1 MQTTTLAAPLA
12 GTEAAPRAGLS
23 ILILAVAGFIILT
36 TEFLILGLLPTLARD
51 LNISIPLA
59 GQLVTLFAFTV
70 MLFGPLLTAKLAHL
84 PRKKLFVFVLLVFVA
99 SNALAA
105 LAPNIWVLALA
116 RFIAALFLP
125 VFWST
130 ASETAGQLAGPG
142 NAGKAVAQVYM
153 GISAAFVFG
162 IPLGTLAADS
172 LGWRGSFWLLAG
184 AALLIAL
191 LIQLVLPSMPAA
203 PKQAQGESQTQILKQ
218 PRFLAHVL
226 LSALAFTAMF
236 TAYTYLADTLE
247 RLAGIPTNQVGWWL
261 MGFGAVGMLG
271 NHLGGRMVDRNP
283 LAAMV
288 LFLVMLAAGMLATVP
303 AAEHKAWLIVAL
315 TAWGIAHTALFPIC
329 QVRVMQ
335 AGAKAQALA
344 ASMNISA
351 ANAGI
356 GGGAILGGLGIRHF
370 GLETLGVMAAVGAA
384 AAIVLAL
391 LMMRRAR

>member
-1 MQTTTLAAPLA
+1 MHSSTLTP
-12 GTEAAPRAGLS
+12 TCEAAPRAGLS

-36 TEFLILGLLPTLARD
+36 TEFLILGLLPALARD

-105 LAPNIWVLALA
+105 LSTSIWVLGIA
-116 RFIAALFLP
+116 RFMAALFLP

-142 NAGKAVAQVYM
+142 NSGKAVAQVYM

-172 LGWRGSFWLLAG
+172 LGWRGSFWLLAA

-191 LIQLVLPSMPAA
+191 LIQLVMPAMPAA
-203 PKQAQGESQTQILKQ
+203 PVQATGKRQTDILKQ

-226 LSALAFTAMF
+226 LSTLAFTAMF

-247 RLAGIPTNQVGWWL
+247 RLAAIPSAQVGWWL

-271 NHLGGRMVDRNP
+271 NHLGGKMVDRNP

-288 LFLVMLAAGMLATVP
+288 LFLLMLAAGMLAAVP
-303 AAEHKAWLIVAL
+303 AAGHTFWLIVAL

-335 AGAKAQALA
+335 AGASAQALA

-356 GGGAILGGLGIRHF
+356 GLGAIFGGLGIRHY
-370 GLETLGVMAAVGAA
+370 GLESLGVMATVGAA
-384 AAIVLAL
+384 AAIVVAL
-391 LMMRRAR
+391 LMMRRSA

>member
-1 MQTTTLAAPLA
+1 MHSSTLTP
-12 GTEAAPRAGLS
+12 TSEAAPRAGLS
-23 ILILAVAGFIILT
+23 ILILAIAGFIILT
-36 TEFLILGLLPTLARD
+36 TEFLILGLLPALARD

-105 LAPNIWVLALA
+105 LSTSIWVLAIA
-116 RFIAALFLP
+116 RFMAALFLP

-142 NAGKAVAQVYM
+142 NSGKAVAQVYM

-172 LGWRGSFWLLAG
+172 LGWRGSFWLLAA

-191 LIQLVLPSMPAA
+191 LIQLVLPAMPAA
-203 PKQAQGESQTQILKQ
+203 PVQATGKRQTDILKQ

-226 LSALAFTAMF
+226 LSTLAFTAMF
-236 TAYTYLADTLE
+236 AAYTYLADTLE
-247 RLAGIPTNQVGWWL
+247 RLAAIPSAQVGWWL

-271 NHLGGRMVDRNP
+271 NHLGGKMVDRNP

-288 LFLVMLAAGMLATVP
+288 LFLLMLAAGMLAAVP
-303 AAEHKAWLIVAL
+303 AAGHTFWLIVAL

-335 AGAKAQALA
+335 AGASAQALA

-356 GGGAILGGLGIRHF
+356 GLGAIFGGLGIRHL
-370 GLETLGVMAAVGAA
+370 GLESLGVIASVGAA
-384 AAIVLAL
+384 AAVAVAL
-391 LMMRRAR
+391 LMMRRPR

>member
-1 MQTTTLAAPLA
+1 M
-12 GTEAAPRAGLS
+12 
-23 ILILAVAGFIILT
+23 
-36 TEFLILGLLPTLARD
+36 
-51 LNISIPLA
+51 
-59 GQLVTLFAFTV
+59 
-70 MLFGPLLTAKLAHL
+70 

-105 LAPNIWVLALA
+105 LSTSIWVLGIA
-116 RFIAALFLP
+116 RFMAALFLP

-142 NAGKAVAQVYM
+142 NSGKAVAQVYM

-162 IPLGTLAADS
+162 IPLGTLAADL
-172 LGWRGSFWLLAG
+172 LGWRGSFWLLAA

-191 LIQLVLPSMPAA
+191 LIQLVMPAMPAA
-203 PKQAQGESQTQILKQ
+203 PVQATGKRQTDILKQ

-226 LSALAFTAMF
+226 LSTLAFTAMF

-247 RLAGIPTNQVGWWL
+247 RLAAIPSAQVGWWL

-271 NHLGGRMVDRNP
+271 NHLGGKMVDRNP

-288 LFLVMLAAGMLATVP
+288 LFLLMLAAGMLAAVP
-303 AAEHKAWLIVAL
+303 AAGHTFWLIVAL

-335 AGAKAQALA
+335 AGASAQALA

-356 GGGAILGGLGIRHF
+356 GLGAIFGGLGIRHY
-370 GLETLGVMAAVGAA
+370 GLESLGVMATVGAA
-384 AAIVLAL
+384 AAIVVAL
-391 LMMRRAR
+391 LMMRRSA

>member
-1 MQTTTLAAPLA
+1 MHSSTLTP
-12 GTEAAPRAGLS
+12 TCEASPRAGLS

-36 TEFLILGLLPTLARD
+36 TEFLILGLLPALARD
-51 LNISIPLA
+51 LDISIPLA

-105 LAPNIWVLALA
+105 LSTSIWVLGIA
-116 RFIAALFLP
+116 RFMAALFLP

-142 NAGKAVAQVYM
+142 NSGKAVAQVYM

-172 LGWRGSFWLLAG
+172 LGWRGSFWLLAA

-191 LIQLVLPSMPAA
+191 LIQLVMPAMPAA
-203 PKQAQGESQTQILKQ
+203 PVQATGKRQTDILKQ

-226 LSALAFTAMF
+226 LSTLAFTAMF

-247 RLAGIPTNQVGWWL
+247 RLAAIPSAQVGWWL

-271 NHLGGRMVDRNP
+271 NHLGGKMVDRNP

-288 LFLVMLAAGMLATVP
+288 LFLLMLAAGMLAAVP
-303 AAEHKAWLIVAL
+303 AAGHTFWLIVAL

-335 AGAKAQALA
+335 AGASAQALA

-356 GGGAILGGLGIRHF
+356 GLGAIFGGLGIRHY
-370 GLETLGVMAAVGAA
+370 GLESLGVMATVGAA
-384 AAIVLAL
+384 AAIVVAL
-391 LMMRRAR
+391 LMMRRSA

>member
-1 MQTTTLAAPLA
+1 MHSSTLTP
-12 GTEAAPRAGLS
+12 TCEAAPRAGLS

-36 TEFLILGLLPTLARD
+36 TEFLILGLLPALARD

-105 LAPNIWVLALA
+105 LSTSIWVLAIA
-116 RFIAALFLP
+116 RFMAALFLP

-142 NAGKAVAQVYM
+142 NSGKAVAQVYM

-172 LGWRGSFWLLAG
+172 LGWRGSFWLLAA

-191 LIQLVLPSMPAA
+191 LIQLVMPAMPAA
-203 PKQAQGESQTQILKQ
+203 PVQATGKRQTDILKQ

-226 LSALAFTAMF
+226 LSTLAFTAMF

-247 RLAGIPTNQVGWWL
+247 RLAAIPSAQVGWWL

-271 NHLGGRMVDRNP
+271 NHLGGKMVDRNP

-288 LFLVMLAAGMLATVP
+288 LFLLMLAAGMLAAVP
-303 AAEHKAWLIVAL
+303 AAGHTFWLIVAL

-335 AGAKAQALA
+335 AGASAQALA

-356 GGGAILGGLGIRHF
+356 GLGAIFGGLGIRHY
-370 GLETLGVMAAVGAA
+370 GLESLGVMATVGAA
-384 AAIVLAL
+384 AALVVAL
-391 LMMRRAR
+391 LMMRRSA